1 MKNTKRLFRGKSTKS
16 KDITKIVIV
25 EHNFEDDFTE
35 QDCEL
40 QQFLNVA
47 NNFKLAATFQNNI
60 ELPLIWE
67 ETCNQNIDD
76 VLYVITIENRI
87 VKYGMTE
94 TSLKDRHSSLLS
106 GKEKYVGNGTNSTTN
121 VKSFKF
127 ISNALSKNK
136 KVSYY
141 YSPLNMVQTPYFS
154 AVDGKACTDYLAAT
168 RQEEKRLY
176 ELIISMTDNVQPILN
191 TQVPGGKKAKNK

>member
-1 MKNTKRLFRGKSTKS
+1 MNKN
-16 KDITKIVIV
+16 DITKLVIV

-60 ELPLIWE
+60 QSPLIWE
-67 ETCNQNIDD
+67 ETYNQNIDD
-76 VLYVITIENRI
+76 VLYVIAIENKI

-94 TSLKDRHSSLLS
+94 TSLIDRHQSLLS
-106 GKEKYVGNGTNSTTN
+106 GKEKYSLNNTNSTTN
-121 VKSFKF
+121 VKTFKF

-141 YSPLNMVQTPYFS
+141 CAPLDRNLTSYFS
-154 AVDGKACTDYLAAT
+154 AVDGKACTDYLVAT

-176 ELIISMTDNVQPILN
+176 ELVISMTGNIQPILN

>member
-1 MKNTKRLFRGKSTKS
+1 MNKN
-16 KDITKIVIV
+16 DITKLVIV

-60 ELPLIWE
+60 QSPLIWE
-67 ETCNQNIDD
+67 ETYNQNIDD
-76 VLYVITIENRI
+76 VLYVIAIENKI

-94 TSLKDRHSSLLS
+94 TSMIDRHQSLLS
-106 GKEKYVGNGTNSTTN
+106 GKEKYSLNNTNSTTN
-121 VKSFKF
+121 VKTFKF

-141 YSPLNMVQTPYFS
+141 CAPLDRNLTPYFS
-154 AVDGKACTDYLAAT
+154 AVDGKACTDYLVAT

-176 ELIISMTDNVQPILN
+176 ELVISMTGNIQPILN
-191 TQVPGGKKAKNK
+191 TQVPGGKKAKK